1 MASRVEEKREV
12 CPNRRISPRS
22 AGKWPETMWEKLDLP
37 APLAPTRAWI
47 SPWQRPREK
56 ETTLAY
62 VRTLSRRRVRQ
73 GPVGGV
79 FGHVHSSH
87 GAPSFTNATA

>member
-47 SPWQRPREK
+47 SPWQRPRKRKRQRLRTFERFP
-56 ETTLAY
+56 EVAY
-62 VRTLSRRRVRQ
+62 AKGQ
-73 GPVGGV
+73 
-79 FGHVHSSH
+79 
-87 GAPSFTNATA
+87 